1 MTSPFAWG
9 RFLHMDEV
17 PASAASLEAHLPVFD
32 QLDNRGQSAAHNLA
46 DLSAIRHLV
55 ERFTI
60 GSNELGERRE
70 GHFSFAVGPPQ
81 PLPDL
86 FFCQRRL

>member
-46 DLSAIRHLV
+46 DLSAIYRLAKCLPL
-55 ERFTI
+55 E
-60 GSNELGERRE
+60 SNVPGERRE
-70 GHFSFAVGPPQ
+70 RHLSFAVDLPQ
-81 PLPDL
+81 PLPNPL
-86 FFCQRRL
+86 LWQRRF